1 MSLAEMNLRIRKA
14 ESDAGREPGST
25 RLLAISK
32 LQPIERIRAVLDE
45 GHVHFGENR
54 VQEAAA
60 KWPELMD
67 MHPGIDLHLVGQ
79 LQSNKVRQA
88 MKLFSAVHSVDRL
101 KLARRFADVAQET
114 GRCPDLFIQVNTGEE
129 IQKSGVVPEEL
140 DPLVA
145 ATRRLGLPLVG
156 LMCIPPV
163 DEEAALHFGLL
174 ANLAERNGLSG
185 LSMGMSGDFE
195 TAIAL
200 GATHVRV
207 GTAVFGE
214 RPRPHAVGT
223 P

>member
-1 MSLAEMNLRIRKA
+1 MSLTELDLRIRKA
-14 ESDAGREPGST
+14 EADAGRKPGST
-25 RLLAISK
+25 CLLAVSK

-45 GHVHFGENR
+45 GHLHFGENR

-60 KWPELMD
+60 KWPELMEC
-67 MHPGIDLHLVGQ
+67 HPGIDLHLVGQ

-101 KLARRFADVAQET
+101 KLARRVADVAQEI

-129 IQKSGVVPEEL
+129 SQKSGVIPDEL

-145 ATRRLGLPLVG
+145 ATRQLGLPLVG

-163 DEEAALHFGLL
+163 EEEAALHFGLL

-185 LSMGMSGDFE
+185 LSMGMSADFE

-214 RPRPHAVGT
+214 RPRPNAPGG